1 MRIRV
6 AQYFDKDKILKFC
19 KDTFEWGDYIAI
31 VLDFWLTD
39 PSGILLVVDIP
50 DSRTFQYE
58 PVAISHIS
66 VCQKGLLWIEGIRV
80 GKVHRN
86 KGIAT
91 HLLQYMVKY
100 GIKNGL
106 CESCALVSYDNIIS
120 KKLFEKYGF
129 SQSCIYAYY
138 NVEIKKRLDYSVS
151 HILIKYACFDDINL
165 ICAYLNNSKFYLEKN
180 NKYFNN
186 WKFYKLENTFNCIY
200 NLIDSKKFFLI
211 LDENSTICGLSI
223 INILDDV
230 DAFYNKPLLQVC
242 YLDCLNYRIY
252 SKSIYLILDTLF
264 NYNKHKNVQI
274 FVNGSIDLHHL
285 FDNND
290 NYNVDTFE
298 KFIVYCKK
306 L

>member
-1 MRIRV
+1 LRIRV

-31 VLDFWLTD
+31 VLDFWLAD
-39 PSGILLVVDIP
+39 PSGILLVADIP
-50 DSRTFQYE
+50 DSRTFQYK

-66 VCQKGLLWIEGIRV
+66 VCQNHLLWIEGIRV
-80 GKVHRN
+80 DKVHRN

-91 HLLQYMVKY
+91 SLLQYMVKY

-106 CESCALVSYDNIIS
+106 CESCALVSYDNINS
-120 KKLFEKYGF
+120 KKLFEKHGF

-138 NVEIKKRLDYSVS
+138 NVKIKKRLEYSVS
-151 HILIKYACFDDINL
+151 HIIIKYACFDDINL

-180 NKYFNN
+180 NRYFNN

-200 NLIDSKKFFLI
+200 NLIDSKKVFLI

-230 DAFYNKPLLQVC
+230 DVFYNKPLLQVC
-242 YLDCLNYRIY
+242 YLDCMNYCIY
-252 SKSIYLILDTLF
+252 SKTIYLILDTLF

-285 FDNND
+285 FNNND